1 MSITGSSHSALL
13 GLLASEEY
21 EWWLAEFDLEPFS
34 ATTMGLALVL
44 PKRKRLVQSDIQG
57 YAHME
62 CYNHTVF

>member
-1 MSITGSSHSALL
+1 MSITGSLHSALL

-34 ATTMGLALVL
+34 ATTMGLALLLPEKKTLVL
-44 PKRKRLVQSDIQG
+44 SDIQG

-62 CYNHTVF
+62 C

>member
-1 MSITGSSHSALL
+1 MSITGSLPSALL

-34 ATTMGLALVL
+34 ATTMGSALVL
-44 PKRKRLVQSDIQG
+44 PKRKKILVLSDIQG

-62 CYNHTVF
+62 C